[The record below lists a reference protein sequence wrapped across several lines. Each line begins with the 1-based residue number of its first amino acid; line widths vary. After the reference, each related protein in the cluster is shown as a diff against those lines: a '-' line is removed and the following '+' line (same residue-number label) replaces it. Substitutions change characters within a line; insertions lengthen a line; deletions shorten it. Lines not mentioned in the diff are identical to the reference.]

1 MKLHALVDAGS
12 KTVLT
17 WSLTDPRVHDTL
29 ELPTLLRK
37 VGCRLREVYAD
48 AGYLSNKNAFE
59 IRCAGATP
67 YIRTKVDTRTA
78 AKKSS
83 AFNDM
88 VRSYQTDPQTWMRA
102 YGKRNRVESTFGAIK
117 RRLGGRLRSIA
128 RHALRIEACLKLV
141 AWNLMR
147 AGYA

>member
-1 MKLHALVDAGS
+1 
-12 KTVLT
+12 VLA
-17 WSLTDPRVHDTL
+17 WSLTEPRVHDTL

-37 VGCRLREVYAD
+37 VGCGLREVYAD

-59 IRCAGATP
+59 IQCKGATP
-67 YIRTKVDTRTA
+67 YIRTKATTRPA
-78 AKKSS
+78 PPKSN

-88 VRSYQTDPQTWMRA
+88 VRSYQTNPAAWLKA

-128 RHALRIEACLKLV
+128 RPMLRIEACLKLL